1 MFSKRYDQQ
10 LSAFDFQNEFSKLY
24 PDYIYFK
31 HIKTFFIWLVGRV
44 RWKKHNVLRD
54 VFNFRNSIQSNGKC
68 NPVITLEDVDG
79 FSLSRYC
86 WKMFSIQTT

>member
-31 HIKTFFIWLVGRV
+31 HIKTFFIWLPEFHSKQWQKLGYSA
-44 RWKKHNVLRD
+44 KNVT
-54 VFNFRNSIQSNGKC
+54 
-68 NPVITLEDVDG
+68 P
-79 FSLSRYC
+79 
-86 WKMFSIQTT
+86 

>member
-31 HIKTFFIWLVGRV
+31 HIKTFFIWLVGGV
-44 RWKKHNVLRD
+44 R
-54 VFNFRNSIQSNGKC
+54 
-68 NPVITLEDVDG
+68 
-79 FSLSRYC
+79 
-86 WKMFSIQTT
+86 